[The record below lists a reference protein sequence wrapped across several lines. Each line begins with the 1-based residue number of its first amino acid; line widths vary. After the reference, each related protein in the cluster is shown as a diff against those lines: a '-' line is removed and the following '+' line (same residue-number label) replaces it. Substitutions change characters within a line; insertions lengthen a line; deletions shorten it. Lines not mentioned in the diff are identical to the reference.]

1 MRLGIDGREL
11 VAGTRTGIGRY
22 VREVARAAS
31 ARGWRCMV
39 YGDARTALPETP
51 TGVTL
56 TRLTSAGTRWW
67 DQIALPRALA
77 RDGADVFLSPY
88 YKAPVAAP
96 CPVVLTIHDL
106 YFIGYGGRFVDHG
119 GRRSLRDVALTAAAR
134 LYSRRARAII
144 TDSEHS
150 RRAVVERLGVDPA
163 RVRAI
168 GVAVGA
174 EFAPTRLT
182 ESVRVRYRLGA
193 SYVLFV
199 GNFMPHKN
207 VNGLLRA
214 WAALPATLRSAHR
227 LVLAG
232 CDTARRPALEALAG
246 GLDVTASVVF
256 PGRID
261 DADLPALYSGCAA
274 FVLPSLDEGFGLP
287 AVEAMACGAPVI
299 VSDRGALPEVAGPGA
314 AVVDIGAEGALA
326 EALARVLHEPEHR
339 DSLRRRGRARA
350 ADFAAERTTSRVLDL
365 LESIARVTMAVA
377 L

>member
-1 MRLGIDGREL
+1 MRLALDGREL
-11 VAGTRTGIGRY
+11 VAGLRTGIGRY
-22 VREVARAAS
+22 VREVMRGAS
-31 ARGWRCMV
+31 ARGWRCVV

-51 TGVTL
+51 PGVTL
-56 TRLTSAGTRWW
+56 TRLASVGTRWW

-77 RDGADVFLSPY
+77 RDGAEIFLSPY

-106 YFIGYGGRFVDHG
+106 YFIGYGGR
-119 GRRSLRDVALTAAAR
+119 RSLRDVALAAAAR
-134 LYSRRARAII
+134 LYVRRARAIV

-163 RVRAI
+163 KVTAI

-174 EFAPTRLT
+174 EFVPTPLT
-182 ESVRVRYRLGA
+182 ESARSRYRLGP

-207 VNGLLRA
+207 VDGLLRA
-214 WAALPATLRSAHR
+214 WAALPATMRAAHR

-232 CDTARRPALEALAG
+232 GDAGGRPALEALARS
-246 GLDVTASVVF
+246 LDMSAGVVF

-314 AVVDIGAEGALA
+314 AVVEIDTPGALA
-326 EALARVLHEPEHR
+326 AALARVLREPQHR
-339 DSLRRRGRARA
+339 DGLRRRGRARA
-350 ADFAAERTTSRVLDL
+350 AEFAPERTTARVLDL
-365 LESIARVTMAVA
+365 LETVAGATVAVA
-377 L
+377 R